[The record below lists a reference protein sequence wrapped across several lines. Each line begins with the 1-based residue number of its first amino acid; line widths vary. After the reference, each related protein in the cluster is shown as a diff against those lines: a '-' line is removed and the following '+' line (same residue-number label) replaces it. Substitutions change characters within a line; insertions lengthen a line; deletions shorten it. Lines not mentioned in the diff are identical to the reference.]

1 MAPSRPALVLKVAVP
16 APLRQLFDYLPAKG
30 GDLPAPGCRCEVP
43 FGNRVLVGVVWGHQQ
58 SEVDGG
64 KLKPIRRV
72 IDPQAL
78 LDEDLMALCD
88 HAASY
93 YHHPIG
99 DVIATMLPVLL
110 RQGNEALL
118 PGRLEWQL
126 TAQGRFAEPSALSR
140 APRQQQALELLQ
152 QHPAGLPADMLAGMD
167 IQRTALTALEKKGWV
182 ALREVEAPAP
192 AARSLMAEV
201 PPIPGTEQLAAI
213 KAIQG
218 AHGFTPFL
226 LDGITGSGKTE
237 VYLQAMAPLL
247 AENKQILVLVPEI
260 GLTPQTV
267 RRFEKRFN
275 VPVISLHSGLTDRER
290 LHGWLRA
297 RRGEAGIILGTRS
310 AIFTPLLRPGMIIVD
325 EAHDGSLKQQDG
337 LRYSA
342 RDLAVWRARLL
353 DIPVVLGSAT
363 PALETLQLARAG
375 RYRHLKLSE
384 RAGNAVPPTLLL
396 EDCRSL
402 SGREPLS
409 PNSLK
414 AIEETLKNKQQ
425 ALVFLNRRGYSPLI
439 HCHDCGWEAECR
451 HCSVHMTWHKSDNRL
466 ICHHCGAQQ
475 RIPRHCPKCGS
486 SNLGDAGTGTEK
498 LEELLK
504 ARLPDCNIIRVDR
517 DSTRRKG
524 SLDAALKKAHS
535 GAPAILVGTQML
547 AKGHH
552 FPNLTLAVILDADG
566 GFLSSDFR
574 GPEHAGQL
582 ILQVAGRT
590 GREQVAG
597 KVLIQSRHPEHPLL
611 HILLA
616 GDYNKLADAL
626 LGERRDIGL
635 PPFGHLALI
644 RVESASI
651 DQGMTLLSDIA
662 QLAGL
667 PEGVQLLGP
676 IPAPI
681 ERRQGRYR
689 SQLLLLG
696 QDRPPLHR
704 AIDVL
709 LVRLESHPLTRK
721 CRWHLDVDPVDLL

>member
-1 MAPSRPALVLKVAVP
+1 MPPAQPGLVLKIAVP
-16 APLRQLFDYLPAKG
+16 VPLRQLFDYLPPRGAA
-30 GDLPAPGCRCEVP
+30 LPAPGCRCEVP
-43 FGNRVLVGVVWGHQQ
+43 FGNRTLVGVVWGHEQA
-58 SEVDGG
+58 EVASG
-64 KLKPIRRV
+64 KLKAVRR
-72 IDPQAL
+72 ILDDQPL
-78 LDEDLMALCD
+78 LDEDLLALCD

-99 DVIATMLPVLL
+99 EVVATILPALL
-110 RQGNEALL
+110 RQGGEALL

-126 TAQGRFAEPSALSR
+126 TPQGRFAEVGALAR
-140 APRQQQALELLQ
+140 APRQQQALALLQ
-152 QHPAGLPADMLAGMD
+152 QHPAGLPADMLAGLD
-167 IQRTALTALEKKGWV
+167 IQRSALTALEKKGWV
-182 ALREVEAPAP
+182 VLREVAAPAP
-192 AARSLMAEV
+192 TPRSLMAEV
-201 PPIPGTEQLAAI
+201 PPTPGTEQLAAI

-218 AHGFTPFL
+218 SEGFTPFL

-247 AENKQILVLVPEI
+247 AADRQVLVLVPEI

-297 RRGEAGIILGTRS
+297 RRGEAAIILGTRS
-310 AIFTPLLRPGMIIVD
+310 AIFTPLARPGLILVD

-363 PALETLQLARAG
+363 PALETLQLARNG
-375 RYRHLKLSE
+375 RYRHLRLSE
-384 RAGNAVPPTLLL
+384 RAGGARPPALLL
-396 EDCRSL
+396 EDCRTL
-402 SGREPLS
+402 PGREPLS
-409 PNSLK
+409 PASLQ
-414 AIEETLKNKQQ
+414 AIDDTLKQQQQ
-425 ALVFLNRRGYSPLI
+425 ALIFINRRGYSPLI

-451 HCSVHMTWHKSDNRL
+451 HCSVHLTWHKRDNRL
-466 ICHHCGAQQ
+466 ICHHCGNQQ
-475 RIPRHCPKCGS
+475 RIPRHCPDCGS

-498 LEELLK
+498 LEELL
-504 ARLPDCNIIRVDR
+504 ATRFPGQTVIRVDR

-597 KVLIQSRHPEHPLL
+597 RVLIQSRHPEHPLL
-611 HILLA
+611 HVLLS
-616 GDYNKLADAL
+616 GDYSQLADAL
-626 LGERRDIGL
+626 LAERRDTGL
-635 PPFGHLALI
+635 PPFGHLALF
-644 RVESASI
+644 RVESARAEEGL
-651 DQGMTLLSDIA
+651 QLLGDVA
-662 QLAGL
+662 DLTGL
-667 PEGVQLLGP
+667 PAGVQLLGP
-676 IPAPI
+676 VPAPI
-681 ERRQGRYR
+681 ERRQSRYR
-689 SQLLLLG
+689 SQLMLLG
-696 QDRPPLHR
+696 PDRPPLHR
-704 AIDVL
+704 AIAEL
-709 LVRLESHPLTRK
+709 IARLDGHPLARR

>member
-1 MAPSRPALVLKVAVP
+1 MPPSQPVLVVKVAVP
-16 APLRQLFDYLPAKG
+16 APLRQLFDYLPIKG
-30 GDLPAPGCRCEVP
+30 AALPTVGCRCEVS
-43 FGNRVLVGVVWGHQQ
+43 FGNRVLVGVVWGHEQ
-58 SEVDGG
+58 SEVDAS
-64 KLKPIRRV
+64 KLKSIRRV
-72 IDPQAL
+72 IDEQPL
-78 LDEDLMALCD
+78 LDADLMALCE
-88 HAASY
+88 HAANY

-99 DVIATMLPVLL
+99 DVIATVLPVLL

-126 TAQGRFAEPSALSR
+126 TAQGRFAQPSALTR

-152 QHPAGLPADMLAGMD
+152 QHPAGLPADMLAGLD
-167 IQRTALTALEKKGWV
+167 IQRTALVALEKKGWV
-182 ALREVEAPAP
+182 TLSEVATTTSAP
-192 AARSLMAEV
+192 RSLMAAV
-201 PPIPGTEQLAAI
+201 PPTASTEQQAAI

-218 AHGFTPFL
+218 AHSFAPFL

-237 VYLQAMAPLL
+237 VYLQAMTPLL
-247 AENKQILVLVPEI
+247 EQKKQVLVLVPEI

-310 AIFTPLLRPGMIIVD
+310 AIFTPLARPGLIIVD
-325 EAHDGSLKQQDG
+325 EAHDSSLKQQDG

-363 PALETLQLARAG
+363 PALETLQLARSG
-375 RYRHLKLSE
+375 RYRHLKLNE
-384 RAGNAVPPTLLL
+384 RAGNAAPPTLLL
-396 EDCRSL
+396 EDCRAL
-402 SGREPLS
+402 PGRDPLS

-414 AIEETLKNKQQ
+414 AIEETLNNKQQ

-439 HCHDCGWEAECR
+439 HCHDCGWEAECN
-451 HCSVHMTWHKSDNRL
+451 HCSVHLTWHKSDNRL
-466 ICHHCGAQQ
+466 VCHHCGAQQ
-475 RIPRHCPKCGS
+475 RIPPHCPKCKS
-486 SNLGDAGTGTEK
+486 SNLGDAGSGTEK
-498 LEELLK
+498 LEELLQ
-504 ARLPDCNIIRVDR
+504 AHLPDCTIIRVDR

-552 FPNLTLAVILDADG
+552 FPNLTLAVILNADS

-590 GREQVAG
+590 GREKIPG
-597 KVLIQSRHPEHPLL
+597 RVLIQSRHPEHPML
-611 HILLA
+611 HILLS
-616 GDYNKLADAL
+616 GDYGKLADAL

-644 RVESASI
+644 RVESAKVEE
-651 DQGMTLLSDIA
+651 GMSLLGDIA
-662 QLAGL
+662 QLEDL

-681 ERRQGRYR
+681 ERRQGRFR

-696 QDRPPLHR
+696 PDRPPLHR
-704 AIDVL
+704 AIDIL
-709 LVRLESHPLTRK
+709 LARLTSHPLARR
-721 CRWHLDVDPVDLL
+721 CRWHLDVDPTDLL

>member
-1 MAPSRPALVLKVAVP
+1 MPPAHPGLVLKVAVP
-16 APLRQLFDYLPAKG
+16 APLRQLFDYLPPRGAA
-30 GDLPAPGCRCEVP
+30 LPAPGCRCEVP
-43 FGNRVLVGVVWGHQQ
+43 FGNRTLVGVVWGHEQ
-58 SEVDGG
+58 SEVASA
-64 KLKPIRRV
+64 KLKAVRRV
-72 IDPQAL
+72 IDEQPL
-78 LDEDLMALCD
+78 LDPDLLALCD

-99 DVIATMLPVLL
+99 DVVATALPVLL
-110 RQGNEALL
+110 RQGSEALL

-126 TAQGRFAEPSALSR
+126 TAQGRFAEPAALAR

-152 QHPAGLPADMLAGMD
+152 QHPQGLPADMLAGLE
-167 IQRTALTALEKKGWV
+167 IQRSALVTLEKKGWV
-182 ALREVEAPAP
+182 VLREVEAEALAP
-192 AARSLMAEV
+192 RSLMAEV
-201 PPIPGTEQLAAI
+201 PPTPGTEQQAAI

-237 VYLQAMAPLL
+237 VYLQAMEPLL
-247 AENKQILVLVPEI
+247 KEGKQILVLVPEI

-297 RRGEAGIILGTRS
+297 RRGEAGIVLGTRS

-353 DIPVVLGSAT
+353 DVPVILGSAT

-375 RYRHLKLSE
+375 RYRHLQLHN
-384 RAGNAVPPTLLL
+384 RAGDAKPPTLLL
-396 EDCRSL
+396 EDCRAL
-402 SGREPLS
+402 PGREPLS
-409 PNSLK
+409 PASLQ
-414 AIEETLKNKQQ
+414 AIQDTLEQKQQ
-425 ALVFLNRRGYSPLI
+425 ALIFINRRGYSPLI

-451 HCSVHMTWHKSDNRL
+451 HCSVHMTWHKRDNQL
-466 ICHHCGAQQ
+466 ICHHCGARQ
-475 RIPRHCPKCGS
+475 RIPRHCPGCGS

-498 LEELLK
+498 LEELLQ
-504 ARLPDCNIIRVDR
+504 ARFAGASVIRVDR

-524 SLDAALKKAHS
+524 SLDAALKKVHG

-597 KVLIQSRHPEHPLL
+597 RVLIQSRHPEHPLL
-611 HILLA
+611 HILLS
-616 GDYNKLADAL
+616 GDYHKLADAL
-626 LGERRDIGL
+626 LGERRDVGL

-644 RVESASI
+644 RTESAKAEE
-651 DQGMTLLSDIA
+651 GMTLLGEVA
-662 QLAGL
+662 ALEGL
-667 PEGVQLLGP
+667 PAGVQLLGP

-681 ERRQGRYR
+681 ERRQARFR
-689 SQLLLLG
+689 TQLLLLAP
-696 QDRPPLHR
+696 DRPPLHR

-709 LVRLESHPLTRK
+709 LARLDSHPMARR

>member
-1 MAPSRPALVLKVAVP
+1 MPPSRPGLVLKVAIP
-16 APLRQLFDYLPAKG
+16 APLRQLFDYLPPKG
-30 GDLPAPGCRCEVP
+30 RPLPEPGCRCEVP
-43 FGNRVLVGVVWGHQQ
+43 FGNRTLVGVVWGH
-58 SEVDGG
+58 EHTELAAG
-64 KLKPIRRV
+64 KLKPVKRV
-72 IDPQAL
+72 LDDHPIVDADL
-78 LDEDLMALCD
+78 LTLCD
-88 HAASY
+88 HAAAY

-99 DVIATMLPVLL
+99 DVVATALPVLL
-110 RQGNEALL
+110 RQGSEALL

-126 TAQGRFAEPSALSR
+126 TAQGRFAEPAALAR
-140 APRQQQALELLQ
+140 APRQQQALALLQ
-152 QHPAGLPADMLAGMD
+152 QHPAGLPADMLAGLD
-167 IQRTALTALEKKGWV
+167 IPRSALLALEKKGWV
-182 ALREVEAPAP
+182 VLHEVAASPP
-192 AARSLMAEV
+192 TARSLMAEV
-201 PPIPGTEQLAAI
+201 PPTPGTEQHAAI
-213 KAIQG
+213 KAIQ
-218 AHGFTPFL
+218 ASAGFTPFL

-237 VYLQAMAPLL
+237 VYLQAMEPVLRAG
-247 AENKQILVLVPEI
+247 KQVLVLVPEI

-275 VPVISLHSGLTDRER
+275 VPVVSLHSGLTDRER

-310 AIFTPLLRPGMIIVD
+310 AIFTPLAQPGLIIVD

-353 DIPVVLGSAT
+353 DVPVVLGSAT

-375 RYRHLKLSE
+375 RYRHLKLQH
-384 RAGNAVPPTLLL
+384 RAGDAVPPTLLL

-402 SGREPLS
+402 PGREPLS
-409 PNSLK
+409 PASLR
-414 AIEETLKNKQQ
+414 AIEDTLKLKQQ
-425 ALVFLNRRGYSPLI
+425 ALIFINRRGYSPLI

-451 HCSVHMTWHKSDNRL
+451 HCSVHMTWHKRDNRL

-475 RIPRHCPKCGS
+475 RIPRHCPSCGS

-498 LEELLK
+498 LEELLE
-504 ARLPDCNIIRVDR
+504 ARFPDQTIIRVDR

-524 SLDAALKKAHS
+524 TLDAALKKANS

-552 FPNLTLAVILDADG
+552 FPNLTLAVIIDADG

-590 GREQVAG
+590 GREQIVG
-597 KVLIQSRHPEHPLL
+597 RVLIQSRHPEHPLL
-611 HILLA
+611 HLLLS
-616 GDYNKLADAL
+616 GDYNRLADAL
-626 LGERRDIGL
+626 LNDRREIGL

-644 RVESASI
+644 RVESAKAEEGIS
-651 DQGMTLLSDIA
+651 LLGDIA
-662 QLAGL
+662 QLDGL

-681 ERRQGRYR
+681 ERRQSRFR
-689 SQLLLLG
+689 TQLLLLG
-696 QDRPPLHR
+696 PDRPPLHR
-704 AIDVL
+704 AIDIL
-709 LVRLESHPLTRK
+709 LQRLEVHPLARR
-721 CRWHLDVDPVDLL
+721 CRWHLDVDPIDLL